1 MAYGLRREG
10 RAADEEPTVPTY
22 RLTPSDEPPEL
33 LEADSC
39 RREGIH
45 TVLRGTVLVM
55 GRPRE
60 IVLRRVPA
68 HVLVEEVVRS

>member
-1 MAYGLRREG
+1 M
-10 RAADEEPTVPTY
+10 PMY
-22 RLTPSDEPPEL
+22 RLHHPDSPAEL
-33 LEADSC
+33 LEADSA

-45 TVLRGTVLVM
+45 TTLRGTVLVM

-68 HVLVEEVVRS
+68 AVRVEAVAGSVASPPS